1 MKEFRQ
7 VTEAVVDS
15 RRRLSLGK
23 AGVAENTR
31 YAVSVSDDG
40 DLLLTP
46 LATIHARDLFVLE
59 RPQLLESLKRGI
71 EQAARGELY
80 DLGSFSRYLDDD
92 DSAE

>member
-46 LATIHARDLFVLE
+46 LATIPARERIIWDRPDVMASLE
-59 RPQLLESLKRGI
+59 RGI
-71 EQAARGELY
+71 ADAVAGRTVY
-80 DLGSFSRYLDDD
+80 LGSFAQYLDDD
-92 DSAE
+92 VD

>member
-46 LATIHARDLFVLE
+46 MASIPARE
-59 RPQLLESLKRGI
+59 RIIWDRPDVMASLDQGI
-71 EQAARGELY
+71 ADAAAGRLI
-80 DLGSFSRYLDDD
+80 DLGSFAQYLDDSD
-92 DSAE
+92 D